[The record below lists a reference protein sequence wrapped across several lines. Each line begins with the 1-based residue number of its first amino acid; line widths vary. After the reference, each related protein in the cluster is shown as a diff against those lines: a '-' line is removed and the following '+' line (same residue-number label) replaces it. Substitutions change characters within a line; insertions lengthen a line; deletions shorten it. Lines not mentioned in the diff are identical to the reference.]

1 MKKIPDKV
9 IFGEDALNNGITYG
23 SVRNIM
29 DENELINLLKLRLSV
44 FFINQVQVLQDS
56 RSAFPLATMTCIG
69 IETLGEV
76 LLQKDDDDT
85 SYQFVG
91 IIRKVD
97 QRFGRK
103 PNKKFEAKLKE
114 IWSEDDLKNIDCFG
128 KIVYRFFRNT
138 MIHGYQGKG
147 VFLSY
152 EDTKNIE
159 FDDKNAYLIINP
171 DWFWNSFKDYFS
183 NEFKLI
189 SNAQNNDPKRDNC
202 LKYIH
207 SLLD

>member
-29 DENELINLLKLRLSV
+29 DENELINLLKLRLNV
-44 FFINQVQVLQDS
+44 FFINQVQALQDS
-56 RSAFPLATMTCIG
+56 KSAFPLATMTCIG

-76 LLQKDDDDT
+76 FLQKDEDDT
-85 SYQFVG
+85 SRQFVG

-103 PNKKFEAKLKE
+103 LNKKFEAKLKD
-114 IWSEDDLKNIDCFG
+114 IWSEDNLKNIDCFG

-159 FDDKNAYLIINP
+159 IDHTNAYLIINP

-183 NEFKLI
+183 NKFKLI
-189 SNAQNNDPKRDNC
+189 SNAKGKERDNC

-207 SLLD
+207 SLLE